1 MNNRLLK
8 QLQNMKMNK
17 KSLGAIALTAGII
30 GTTLIPQN
38 TYAHGFVENPA
49 VDLLYVVQLMV
60 H

>member
-38 TYAHGFVENPA
+38 TYAHGFVENP
-49 VDLLYVVQLMV
+49 QSICFM
-60 H
+60 